1 MYKLPDMMLVLISRK
16 KFCLKILPGTI
27 AIIAMLVLSNLALFA
42 ANEKKQEDISISDLA
57 YSLKATLEYDPLVHA
72 GTITKEGRSVR
83 FAVDVPYVLLDWTI
97 VKEVPAPYESVTSLQ
112 IKKEFAQTVQEFF
125 ELKPRTSS
133 KYLVKAIVIDPG
145 HGGKDPGAIGEFED
159 FKLQEKD
166 VNLSIAL
173 RLADLLRLRYP
184 ERTITLTRSSDI
196 YPTLEERVEMANKIK
211 LEETEAIIYISI
223 HANASFNKNTKGF
236 EVWYLNP
243 NYRRTVVDEKTAK
256 EKGEDIAPII
266 NIMLEEEFTTESII
280 LAQKV
285 YQRMDRIIGDKSPA
299 RGIRAE
305 EWFVVRNA
313 KMPSIL
319 IEVGFVTN
327 KSEALLLSQAGY
339 LRQIADAI
347 YNGVCDFIEH
357 FEQ

>member
-1 MYKLPDMMLVLISRK
+1 M
-16 KFCLKILPGTI
+16 
-27 AIIAMLVLSNLALFA
+27 
-42 ANEKKQEDISISDLA
+42 
-57 YSLKATLEYDPLVHA
+57 
-72 GTITKEGRSVR
+72 
-83 FAVDVPYVLLDWTI
+83 
-97 VKEVPAPYESVTSLQ
+97 
-112 IKKEFAQTVQEFF
+112 
-125 ELKPRTSS
+125 
-133 KYLVKAIVIDPG
+133 
-145 HGGKDPGAIGEFED
+145 
-159 FKLQEKD
+159 
-166 VNLSIAL
+166 
-173 RLADLLRLRYP
+173 
-184 ERTITLTRSSDI
+184 
-196 YPTLEERVEMANKIK
+196 
-211 LEETEAIIYISI
+211 
-223 HANASFNKNTKGF
+223 
-236 EVWYLNP
+236 
-243 NYRRTVVDEKTAK
+243 DEKTAK

-285 YQRMDRIIGDKSPA
+285 YQRMDRIIGDRSPA

>member
-1 MYKLPDMMLVLISRK
+1 MHVCQNRISKL
-16 KFCLKILPGTI
+16 
-27 AIIAMLVLSNLALFA
+27 
-42 ANEKKQEDISISDLA
+42 DLNPQ
-57 YSLKATLEYDPLVHA
+57 SLKATTLISIAIVLMLIFCSVSFAAAQEAPQQDMSLSTLVQSLNASLEYDPLTHA

-83 FAVDVPYVLLDWTI
+83 FALDVPYVLLDWAI
-97 VKEVPAPYESVTSLQ
+97 VKKVPSPYETDESLQ
-112 IKKEFAQTVQEFF
+112 VKKEFADALRQFF
-125 ELKPRTSS
+125 EVKPGQSS
-133 KYLVKAIVIDPG
+133 KYSVKAIVIDPG
-145 HGGKDPGAIGEFED
+145 HGGKDPGAIGEFDD

-166 VNLSIAL
+166 VNLAIAH
-173 RLADLLRLRYP
+173 RLAELLRIRYP
-184 ERTITLTRSSDI
+184 DRTVLLTRSDDT
-196 YPTLEERVEMANKIK
+196 YPSLEQRVEMANTIK
-211 LEETEAIIYISI
+211 LGETEAIIYISI
-223 HANASFNKNTKGF
+223 HSNASFNKNTRGF

-243 NYRRTVVDEKTAK
+243 DYRRTVVDEQTAK

-266 NIMLEEEFTTESII
+266 NTMLEEEFTTESII

-285 YQRMDRIIGDKSPA
+285 YQRMGKMIGDESPS

-327 KSEALLLSQAGY
+327 EKEALLLSQAGY
-339 LRQIADAI
+339 LRRIADAI